1 MSQNVE
7 TRVCKNKK
15 CQKVLPAGY
24 KNKYCEAC
32 KNKHVEKAKKTIK
45 NIGTGA
51 VTFASI
57 ALVVVKGGKIKP

>member
-45 NIGTGA
+45 NIGAGA
-51 VTFASI
+51 VTVASI